1 MDANTIATLV
11 GSLGFPIVCCIA
23 LFWFI
28 TKLTSQHKEEIE
40 KLREAIDNNTKVM
53 TEVLGKFDSK
63 EVSK

>member
-1 MDANTIATLV
+1 MDANTIVTLV
-11 GSLGFPIVCCIA
+11 GSLGFPIVCCFA

-53 TEVLGKFDSK
+53 TEVLGKLDSK
-63 EVSK
+63 EVFK